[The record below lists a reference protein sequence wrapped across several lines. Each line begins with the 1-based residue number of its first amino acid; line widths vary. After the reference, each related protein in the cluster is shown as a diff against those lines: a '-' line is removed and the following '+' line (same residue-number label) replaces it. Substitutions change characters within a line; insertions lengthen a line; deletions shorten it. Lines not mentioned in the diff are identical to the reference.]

1 MGILLAIALGCWE
14 FAADVGGPRGVC
26 AVLCRAVLMCAVVW
40 PREARPGRRQG
51 KGGDVMLR
59 QLGTIGF
66 LGRPLLQEKKV
77 IITSIECSS

>member
-14 FAADVGGPRGVC
+14 FAADVGGPRGVYT
-26 AVLCRAVLMCAVVW
+26 VLCRAILMCAVVW
-40 PREARPGRRQG
+40 PREARPGGEG

-59 QLGTIGF
+59 QMGTIGF

-77 IITSIECSS
+77 IITSIECFS